1 MDIKPIISSV
11 NLKGYVIIDC
21 GHLSIFSQDSGYS
34 LGGFGEPSTQEM
46 NTLTI
51 GI

>member
-1 MDIKPIISSV
+1 MDIKPIIYSV

-34 LGGFGEPSTQEM
+34 LGGLESPA
-46 NTLTI
+46 LKK
-51 GI
+51 